1 MTNEELKE
9 LEIIVEKF
17 DNIDINNLN
26 GLRDLKYSKIPSEK
40 LLKLVELAKQN
51 NKRALTILVKY

>member
-26 GLRDLKYSKIPSEK
+26 SLRDLKYSKIHSEK
-40 LLKLVELAKQN
+40 LLKLV
-51 NKRALTILVKY
+51 

>member
-26 GLRDLKYSKIPSEK
+26 SLREKKYSKIPTQK
-40 LLKLVELAKQN
+40 LIKLEQLAKKN
-51 NKRALTILVKY
+51 NKKHKT